1 MGYAKDCHKS
11 LCQHLAMKTISVII
25 PAYNEEKRL
34 PETLK
39 KWQTFLSHNKDDF
52 LIKEIIIVD
61 DGSTDKT
68 ISVAEFFNNSLPIKT
83 IKISPNRGKGNAVKT
98 GVKNANSDFILVYDA
113 DAATPPEELGKLF
126 FETKNADFIIG
137 SRIING
143 AETTMSPRRKFVG
156 KCFHFLC
163 LPLIPK
169 IKDASCGVKLIKTDI
184 AKKIFERQY
193 IERFAFD
200 IEILWLAKKMNC
212 RIKEVGVKWDEIP
225 GSKVRVSRDSIEMF
239 FSVLGL
245 YKRAILDKIKNKKI
259 NE

>member
-1 MGYAKDCHKS
+1 
-11 LCQHLAMKTISVII
+11 MKTVSVII
-25 PAYNEEKRL
+25 PAYNEERRL
-34 PETLK
+34 PKTLE
-39 KWQTFLSHNKDDF
+39 KWRTFLSHNKNDF
-52 LIKEIIIVD
+52 LIKKIIIVD

-68 ISVAEFFNNSLPIKT
+68 ISVAEPFGDYIPIKT
-83 IKISPNRGKGNAVKT
+83 IRAFPNQGKGNAVKT
-98 GVKNANSDFILVYDA
+98 GVKSADSDFILIYDA
-113 DAATPPEELGKLF
+113 DAATPPEEISRLF
-126 FETKNADFIIG
+126 SETKNSDFIIG

-143 AETTMSPRRKFVG
+143 ARATMSLRRKFVG

-163 LPLIPK
+163 MPLIPK
-169 IKDASCGVKLIKTDI
+169 IKDASCGVKLIKTDV

-193 IERFAFD
+193 IKRFAFD

-212 RIKEVGVKWDEIP
+212 HIKEVGVKWNEIP
-225 GSKVRVSRDSIEMF
+225 GSKVKVSRDSVEMF